1 MYQIIKENSEI
12 LRDIKN
18 DSYARILGMSA
29 VNISNVFSGQT
40 TKLSTVI
47 GIISTRYNIT
57 NTDDRMEEL
66 IKKHFR
72 KIK

>member
-12 LRDIKN
+12 LRDMRN
-18 DSYARILGMSA
+18 DSYAKKLGMSA
-29 VNISNVFSGQT
+29 VNICNIFAGQT

-47 GIISTRYNIT
+47 GIISIRYNIT
-57 NTDDRMEEL
+57 AEDEKMEGLVE
-66 IKKHFR
+66 KHFR